1 MSLIILGITESIS
14 YIKSTGADCIW
25 LSPIYKSP
33 MKDFGYD
40 IADFYTIDPIF
51 GTWEDFEE
59 MYAAIKA
66 AGLRLLM
73 DLIPNH
79 TSNEHEWFI
88 KSVAGEDPYTD
99 YYVWKPSKGLDAN
112 GSQIPPNNWVSSS
125 S

>member
-1 MSLIILGITESIS
+1 
-14 YIKSTGADCIW
+14 
-25 LSPIYKSP
+25 

-40 IADFYTIDPIF
+40 IADFYSIDPIF

-59 MYAAIKA
+59 LYRAIKD

-112 GSQIPPNNWVSSS
+112 GSQIPPNNWVSTDILQCYLAYSS
-125 S
+125 SKICSVSFYSARGSCLASNRY

>member
-1 MSLIILGITESIS
+1 
-14 YIKSTGADCIW
+14 
-25 LSPIYKSP
+25 

-40 IADFYTIDPIF
+40 ISDFYTIDPIF

-59 MYAAIKA
+59 MYTAIKD

-112 GSQIPPNNWVSSS
+112 GSQIPPNNWVSAFHLFLIILELTRYYN
-125 S
+125 

>member
-1 MSLIILGITESIS
+1 
-14 YIKSTGADCIW
+14 
-25 LSPIYKSP
+25 

-40 IADFYTIDPIF
+40 IADFYSIDPIF

-59 MYAAIKA
+59 LYAAIKA

-88 KSVAGEDPYTD
+88 KSVAGVQPYTD

-112 GSQIPPNNWVSSS
+112 GSQIPPNNWVSI
-125 S
+125 